1 MFGFSFGEFVV
12 LLIVGMVVLGPKELP
27 KVLRKLGQ
35 WSGRLRRMA
44 SELRAQSGIDEVLRE
59 GDMGENIAELRKLAR
74 GELDVVR
81 RAATLDVRAPAALPA
96 LPAAVASNA
105 ARDPYLDPGIVVS
118 REREYPREG
127 ADSYR
132 ALPDGALVFANTLPE
147 SPLARDA
154 LYMTGDR
161 DGVLPETGPD
171 SPPAV
176 ADPHEPHT
184 DPSSPEPTS
193 P

>member
-1 MFGFSFGEFVV
+1 VFGFSFGEFLV

-81 RAATLDVRAPAALPA
+81 RAATIETRSPAALAA
-96 LPAAVASNA
+96 LPVAAAA

-127 ADSYR
+127 ADSCR
-132 ALPDGALVFANTLPE
+132 ALSDAALVFANTLPE
-147 SPLARDA
+147 SALAKDPL
-154 LYMTGDR
+154 YVTGDR
-161 DGVLPETGPD
+161 DGVLPEAAPD
-171 SPPAV
+171 SPPAD
-176 ADPHEPHT
+176 ADPHP